1 MVFLFRLDGV
11 SERDNQWLIFGLN
24 QCVVFQMQINYY
36 IEAESEESDERVIGR
51 KTSEMEKNE
60 ARRVELCK
68 R

>member
-1 MVFLFRLDGV
+1 MVDFWFESMCSIPNADQLL
-11 SERDNQWLIFGLN
+11 
-24 QCVVFQMQINYY
+24 
-36 IEAESEESDERVIGR
+36 EAESEESDERVIGR